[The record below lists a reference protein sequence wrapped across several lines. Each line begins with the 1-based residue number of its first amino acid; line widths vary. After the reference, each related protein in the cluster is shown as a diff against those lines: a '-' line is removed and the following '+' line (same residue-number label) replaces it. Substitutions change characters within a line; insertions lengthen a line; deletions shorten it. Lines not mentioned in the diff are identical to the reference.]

1 MRRTT
6 MVMAGSALALSLAL
20 SGCGGDEGSEE
31 PASPAESTSE
41 STGESTEESTESA
54 ESTGEPDAEAY
65 CEDLRAAEDQFAAF
79 DGATP
84 DAQQFEDAIATFRT
98 LGEESPEE
106 IAKDWGVFLS
116 AFDDLE
122 SALAAAG
129 IEFGDLAAI
138 QDGQLPEGVDQQALA
153 ELGAEIETLGGPQV
167 EKASSAIEEHA
178 SSECDVD
185 LSGS

>member
-6 MVMAGSALALSLAL
+6 MVMAGSALALSLTL
-20 SGCGGDEGSEE
+20 SACSGEEGSQE
-31 PASPAESTSE
+31 PASPSE
-41 STGESTEESTESA
+41 STAESA
-54 ESTGEPDAEAY
+54 EESTGEPDAEAY

-79 DGATP
+79 DGTTP

-106 IAKDWGVFLS
+106 IAKDWDVFLG
-116 AFDDLE
+116 AFDDLD
-122 SALAAAG
+122 SALADAG

-138 QDGQLPEGVDQQALA
+138 QEGRLPKGVDQQALA

-167 EKASSAIEEHA
+167 EEASTAIEEHA